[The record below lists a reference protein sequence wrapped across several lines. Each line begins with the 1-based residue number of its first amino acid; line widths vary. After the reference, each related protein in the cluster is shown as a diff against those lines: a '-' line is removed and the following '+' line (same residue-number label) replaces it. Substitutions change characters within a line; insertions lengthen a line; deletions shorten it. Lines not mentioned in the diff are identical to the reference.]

1 MFFFPHKSR
10 FKPTEKWMVS
20 NPPRHGFLA
29 SPGGRLGHGRH
40 HVWLGQRFLGDDEET
55 KRKRTKGGETLKEKG
70 KNREGHVY
78 IYISPLKMEG
88 RCFF

>member
-1 MFFFPHKSR
+1 
-10 FKPTEKWMVS
+10 MVS

-78 IYISPLKMEG
+78 IYITIENGREMFFLKE
-88 RCFF
+88 RCILI